1 MNANEFSKIQAELF
15 LGMKLVDT
23 TVSPEIKET
32 AEYKC
37 AQAYNKGIRD
47 CLAALKKHCEQQE
60 EREMKAVSTGV
71 YELNG
76 QTYFEA
82 VIELDNGYRVYSNI
96 EVEKGKKAEVSEDGY
111 WLYKKNHAEVD
122 FENPEQDYVKLD
134 EKTTREVVQLTVQ
147 LWDFRI

>member
-1 MNANEFSKIQAELF
+1 MDIREYQKLQSELFSK
-15 LGMKLVDT
+15 MKLVDI
-23 TVSPEIKET
+23 TVSPEVKET
-32 AEYKC
+32 VEYKC
-37 AQAYNKGIRD
+37 AHAYNEAIRV
-47 CLAALKKHCEQQE
+47 CLKTIKEYCNQQE

-96 EVEKGKKAEVSEDGY
+96 EVEKGKKAEVLEDGY
-111 WLYKKNHAEVD
+111 WLYKKSHAEVD
-122 FENPEQDYVKLD
+122 FENPEQDYAELD
-134 EKTTREVVQLTVQ
+134 EKTTRAVVRFTVQ